1 MEQEKPGRQGFPAG
15 STIFSEGEGGDCAY
29 LIEGGEVVISKQTP
43 EGFVELGRL
52 GPHTIFGEM
61 AIIDGQPR
69 MASATAISDT
79 VLIPVDHVLF
89 ETKLAAADPFLRALL
104 RILMRNIRSTS
115 GKLHIH
121 T

>member
-1 MEQEKPGRQGFPAG
+1 MEQEKPGRRSFSAG
-15 STIFSEGEGGDCAY
+15 TVIFREGDGRECAY

-61 AIIDGQPR
+61 AILDGQPR
-69 MASATAISDT
+69 MASATAIADT

-89 ETKLAAADPFLRALL
+89 ETKLQAADPFLRALL
-104 RILMRNIRSTS
+104 RILMRNLRTTS
-115 GKLHIH
+115 GKLHVH

>member
-1 MEQEKPGRQGFPAG
+1 MEHEKPGRRSFPAG
-15 STIFSEGEGGDCAY
+15 SAIFREGDGGDCAY

-69 MASATAISDT
+69 MASATAIADT
-79 VLIPVDHVLF
+79 SLIPVDHGLF
-89 ETKLAAADPFLRALL
+89 ETKLEAADPFLRALL